1 MVNGSA
7 AWVFG
12 IQAVRPVPPSSR
24 TLMSHFILEIK
35 MRCKISR
42 LHSPSDNSVYTQ
54 SQLDLSLDLSLHLGL
69 PGPTRL
75 SPPAFSCWAS
85 VCCLEISYKDFTDTS
100 LTHCSLFVLQGRW

>member
-24 TLMSHFILEIK
+24 TLMSHLILEIK
-35 MRCKISR
+35 MRCKSSR
-42 LHSPSDNSVYTQ
+42 LHSPSGNSVNTQ
-54 SQLDLSLDLSLHLGL
+54 SQLDLSLHLGL
-69 PGPTRL
+69 SGPTRL

-85 VCCLEISYKDFTDTS
+85 VCCLEILYKDFTDTS